1 MADREFDTDAERE
14 AYAAGIEE
22 AAKKVQK
29 PPLTMADVRKMSKDE
44 VAARMPE
51 VRAALKRGESTDA
64 DAGEGAGDDTST

>member
-29 PPLTMADVRKMSKDE
+29 PPLTMADVRKMDKDE

-64 DAGEGAGDDTST
+64 GEGAGDDTST